1 MHVMSARIALVVAAL
16 LAGDLLIASANA
28 DCICRAQG
36 REYELGKTA
45 CLATPK
51 GPRLATCGMVLNNT
65 SWQFSDT
72 PCVVSSSVE
81 PAADREQALVSRFR
95 SSPAF
100 AAHSERTSKS
110 KGH

>member
-16 LAGDLLIASANA
+16 LAGDLLIASARA

-36 REYELGKTA
+36 REFELGKTA

-72 PCVVSSSVE
+72 PCVVSSAA
-81 PAADREQALVSRFR
+81 PADREQA
-95 SSPAF
+95 
-100 AAHSERTSKS
+100 AAPRPHTHQH
-110 KGH
+110 GG

>member
-1 MHVMSARIALVVAAL
+1 MSARIALVVAAL
-16 LAGDLLIASANA
+16 LAGDLLIASAYA

-81 PAADREQALVSRFR
+81 PAADREQAVSRFR

-100 AAHSERTSKS
+100 AAHSERPSKS